1 MKSILD
7 VETVSI
13 ELERALNLLVVC
25 FEELEEAPK
34 HIDKSNQWS
43 AVVFCENRIDIL
55 EALLDSSFS
64 LIKKQKASIDDYI
77 KENNK

>member
-7 VETVSI
+7 VETISV

-43 AVVFCENRIDIL
+43 AAVFLRKQNRYTGGF
-55 EALLDSSFS
+55 A
-64 LIKKQKASIDDYI
+64 
-77 KENNK
+77 